1 MIISSNKSS
10 LIKAKKSDPFKIEAL
25 LVKSPSAFQANNRE
39 LSSLT
44 NKGRIKQI
52 IKSFLSEQRLEKERP
67 DKNST
72 LSAAN
77 GSSVSSPNK
86 TFEHCPLLPP
96 KLGMETSCFCC
107 LPLFLAHFEHT
118 FRTLSSATLR
128 LLDLLGNLRF
138 FDRFRVSDEGVHS
151 SRIEILK

>member
-10 LIKAKKSDPFKIEAL
+10 LIKAKKTDPFKIEAL

-52 IKSFLSEQRLEKERP
+52 IKSFLSERRLEKERQP

-72 LSAAN
+72 LSTA
-77 GSSVSSPNK
+77 VSSPNK

-96 KLGMETSCFCC
+96 NLGMEIVFVICLCFCID
-107 LPLFLAHFEHT
+107 FEH
-118 FRTLSSATLR
+118 FWNTLEHFHHCFSCLV
-128 LLDLLGNLRF
+128 LRF
-138 FDRFRVSDEGVHS
+138 LDFP
-151 SRIEILK
+151 